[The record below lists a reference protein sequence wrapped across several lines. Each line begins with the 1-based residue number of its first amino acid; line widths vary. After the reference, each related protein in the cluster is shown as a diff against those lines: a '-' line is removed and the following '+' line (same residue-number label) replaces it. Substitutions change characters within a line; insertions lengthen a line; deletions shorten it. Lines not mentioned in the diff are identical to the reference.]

1 MQRTFTRF
9 VPPGAGI
16 FVNSENTQSTCRV
29 FQLYSSSGCDISIGT
44 LHLRSKW
51 SQRKG
56 FSRSVKTSKPMR
68 RVLVSKIYQ
77 HVKIRISPQAHPCT
91 RMPGFNVSSAARESH
106 ILFLVQSSSKEAYC
120 IVHLVGE
127 SSEVWQRRGLW
138 SAEAMV
144 FSVTIYRPRSFI
156 STNIP
161 YPRFANLQ
169 SRRRSRLARNL
180 HLPLRR
186 THLVLRHFLL
196 QTPAMVNLRAMGK
209 GRHSQAGYL
218 QVLTQRC
225 RRGCAFDGDTS
236 RGRLQGRAYREGID
250 MGRFVT
256 CV

>member
-1 MQRTFTRF
+1 MVTKKRLFTECQDF
-9 VPPGAGI
+9 QTDEKGVSVEGI
-16 FVNSENTQSTCRV
+16 STCED
-29 FQLYSSSGCDISIGT
+29 QN
-44 LHLRSKW
+44 
-51 SQRKG
+51 
-56 FSRSVKTSKPMR
+56 
-68 RVLVSKIYQ
+68 
-77 HVKIRISPQAHPCT
+77 SPQAHPCT

-120 IVHLVGE
+120 IVHLVCE
-127 SSEVWQRRGLW
+127 SSELWQRRGLW

-186 THLVLRHFLL
+186 THLVLRHFLS
-196 QTPAMVNLRAMGK
+196 QPPAMVNLRAMGK

-256 CV
+256 CVYCCKGRESESAGAEGGRGAEGAGEGWAVDV